1 MKIIK
6 NRKDNVTAGRTS
18 GKKQF
23 GIKAARVGKT
33 KEKSDS
39 INRKYSVKASSES
52 YSMADYDI
60 VIYRNS
66 EKVYSGSVYD
76 TSFYNKIRD
85 LCKDPENL
93 SVFKDWLL
101 DYGVSDLEDVDI
113 SESVIDM
120 ITYEWEEATDA
131 DEDFYVEISMYGNQ
145 HSNVRFEV
153 FYAKDEVKASTSTKR
168 KYIVKASKKV
178 AGSQG
183 NDVDEDGYSAED
195 NERFEREQFAENIVH
210 EIEDEYS
217 IKVSDGAWGKIYDLA
232 DDLSFGADA
241 HEHGSDPMWVL
252 EDYIYE
258 IIEEDAGIVIGS
270 TSISASQDESL
281 IDELWSACDDISGLQ
296 DIDFD
301 SDDTDGTHIIFIYGN
316 STYDYDSRESEL
328 IEALQAAGYNAEYDT
343 NNGSNVI
350 VLHVTRFV
358 NESISVRKKSVTA
371 SQVNTTVSQ
380 EDVDELVLYI
390 TNDGDLYRGRACDII
405 KNLKRKVKNGNYNKE
420 LAVKAWK
427 YLADDGVRKY
437 DKEFGSGNGSLS
449 WLNPATR
456 KAIAAELRDYYEEEI
471 FYEDSVTSAVATNH
485 NSPRTYDTD
494 SNRDAE
500 YLNALGKG
508 VIQKLTQT
516 VGDTDVFGGDV
527 TYEISDSAITFM
539 ASGDGTVLYIQPLDH
554 IEPNMDDLEA
564 DIEELSE
571 SIYSEIMPKF

>member
-23 GIKAARVGKT
+23 GIKAARVGKA

-85 LCKDPENL
+85 FCKDPENL

-178 AGSQG
+178 TGSQG
-183 NDVDEDGYSAED
+183 NDVDEDGYSD
-195 NERFEREQFAENIVH
+195 SDDERFEREQFAENIVH

-241 HEHGSDPMWVL
+241 HKHGSDPMWVL

-270 TSISASQDESL
+270 TSISA
-281 IDELWSACDDISGLQ
+281 A
-296 DIDFD
+296 
-301 SDDTDGTHIIFIYGN
+301 
-316 STYDYDSRESEL
+316 
-328 IEALQAAGYNAEYDT
+328 
-343 NNGSNVI
+343 
-350 VLHVTRFV
+350 
-358 NESISVRKKSVTA
+358 
-371 SQVNTTVSQ
+371 QVDTTVSQ

-405 KNLKRKVKNGNYNKE
+405 KNLKRKVRNGNYNKE

-456 KAIAAELRDYYEEEI
+456 MAIAAELRDYYEEEI

-485 NSPRTYDTD
+485 NSSRTYDTD
-494 SNRDAE
+494 SKRDAE
-500 YLNALGKG
+500 YLNALGNG
-508 VIQKLTQT
+508 VIQELSQA
-516 VGDTDVFGGDV
+516 VGDTEVLGRDF

-539 ASGDGTVLYIQPLDH
+539 ASGNGDVLYIQPLDH
-554 IEPNMDDLEA
+554 IEPNMDDLDA
-564 DIEELSE
+564 DIVELSE

>member
-1 MKIIK
+1 MKIVK
-6 NRKDNVTAGRTS
+6 SRKHNVTAGRTS

-23 GIKAARVGKT
+23 GIKAARVGKV

-85 LCKDPENL
+85 LCKDSENL
-93 SVFKDWLL
+93 RVFKEWLL
-101 DYGVSDLEDVDI
+101 DYGASDLEDVDI

-168 KYIVKASKKV
+168 KYTVKASKKV
-178 AGSQG
+178 AGSRG
-183 NDVDEDGYSAED
+183 NDVDEDGYPSSG
-195 NERFEREQFAENIVH
+195 NERFEREQFAENIVR

-232 DDLSFGADA
+232 DDLDFGAEA
-241 HEHGSDPMWVL
+241 HKYGSTPMLVL
-252 EDYIYE
+252 EDTIYD
-258 IIEEDAGIVIGS
+258 IIEEDTGVVIGS
-270 TSISASQDESL
+270 SKV
-281 IDELWSACDDISGLQ
+281 
-296 DIDFD
+296 
-301 SDDTDGTHIIFIYGN
+301 
-316 STYDYDSRESEL
+316 SR
-328 IEALQAAGYNAEYDT
+328 
-343 NNGSNVI
+343 NV
-350 VLHVTRFV
+350 
-358 NESISVRKKSVTA
+358 VTA
-371 SQVNTTVSQ
+371 ASDEAISQ
-380 EDVDELVLYI
+380 EDVDELVLCI
-390 TNDGDLYRGRACDII
+390 INDGDLHRSRTGNII
-405 KNLKRKVKNGNYNKE
+405 KNLKRKVKNGTYDRD
-420 LAVKAWK
+420 LAVKAWQ
-427 YLADDGVRKY
+427 YLADDGVRNY
-437 DKEFGSGNGSLS
+437 DKEFGSGKGSLS